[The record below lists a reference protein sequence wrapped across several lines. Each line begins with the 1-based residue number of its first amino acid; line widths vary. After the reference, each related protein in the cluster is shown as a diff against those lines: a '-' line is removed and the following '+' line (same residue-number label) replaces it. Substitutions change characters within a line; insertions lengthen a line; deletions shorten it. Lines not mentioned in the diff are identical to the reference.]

1 MIIDSQEN
9 ISVLTQEKVSLSTF
23 VDNFKG
29 ALPKVKNN
37 HLILNLLALNKVS
50 AQDLLEFLEFSR
62 THKATKKSFV
72 LVAKDVDFDKV
83 HIDLSVAPTLKE
95 AYDII
100 EIEDIERDLDF

>member
-50 AQDLLEFLEFSR
+50 AQDLL
-62 THKATKKSFV
+62 
-72 LVAKDVDFDKV
+72 
-83 HIDLSVAPTLKE
+83 
-95 AYDII
+95 
-100 EIEDIERDLDF
+100 

>member
-1 MIIDSQEN
+1 
-9 ISVLTQEKVSLSTF
+9 
-23 VDNFKG
+23 
-29 ALPKVKNN
+29 
-37 HLILNLLALNKVS
+37 
-50 AQDLLEFLEFSR
+50 
-62 THKATKKSFV
+62 